1 MNTATQTLNKAK
13 AAIKSSH
20 HHLLLAGLLA
30 VGIVASVSVFASGPR
45 EILVTSPGVNATV
58 SKDFELKARVTAQQ
72 DRPQAN
78 VMLTIDQGTATQFI
92 AAAYTGEFKKGVAKD
107 VYFSAGKNMDQSNER
122 LYNIDLLPPGK
133 HTVTAVIRDGSKP
146 GEGTV
151 ISSADISFTVKND
164 KAIATTGEK
173 VTIKPNKPGESP
185 ITTRGDTRIKDRQ
198 QTLRQPVT
206 VGKTKHSKKTSSIE
220 QAGTDL
226 LGLFS
231 QTAHAATTS
240 GTIHVTSYIDGT
252 PDNGTNNKDR
262 RIGNVNI
269 SAEQL
274 ENPSNKCGD
283 SNHTSTKLPNGHY
296 VIGGKTDA
304 SSGSNHGEISFRDCP
319 RGTYRVTA
327 EIPGGYTLAGIDGG
341 NIAGGANISA
351 QARTV
356 TFDLRAGVDQGPN
369 FYFSENVVMGPVS
382 GTADA
387 PAQTQS
393 QQITP
398 SQPAAAPSQTVGAQ
412 ACTPTPATRVPI
424 YRWQYTAG
432 ADPSYDNM
440 YSQDPNNSPGNGWV
454 RVADE
459 PVFYLY
465 PTQQAGTL
473 PFRQF
478 VNGFHHFYA
487 FTDNLSAGTFEGIIG
502 YGIPASGTQVSD
514 DVALYHS
521 WANNI
526 SPYTGEVG
534 AHYYTIDYNRYVDSF
549 NRGYE
554 NFSVGPFADT
564 GTAGFVWNTDGS
576 GQVCVPDDTA
586 PQVAITSVSGT
597 SMTVDAQAGIVGGV
611 NGTLASLT
619 VSVDGTVVYS
629 GTPGTG
635 SISGYSIPFPVSLD
649 DGVNHSIVTTVTNN
663 GNLSSN
669 ASVTYNVASNNYPLN
684 VRAADASASNAPLEG
699 VIVNVRV
706 GTSFATSGATDGGG
720 GVSLWAPKSATAV
733 EVTVPQ
739 GYRYEGQSGA
749 PVEAGGIVSFSLPAY
764 TPGYV
769 GDFEVAFVNVS
780 ASPSPAPTIAPTVQP
795 SSTPNP
801 NGGGTNT
808 NYNGVPQNNGA
819 GRAVTTFKDLPA
831 TGQASLFTIATI
843 LLFAALYYGSSYIAR
858 RRRKS

>member
-20 HHLLLAGLLA
+20 HRLLLAGLLA

-72 DRPQAN
+72 DRPEAN
-78 VMLTIDQGTATQFI
+78 VMLTIDQGSATQFI

-107 VYFSAGKNMDQSNER
+107 VYFSAGKNKDQSNER

-146 GEGTV
+146 GEGAV

-173 VTIKPNKPGESP
+173 VTIKPNKPGESA
-185 ITTRGDTRIKDRQ
+185 ITTRSDTRIKDRQ

-206 VGKTKHSKKTSSIE
+206 VGKTKQSKKTSSIE
-220 QAGTDL
+220 QTGSGL

-240 GTIHVTSYIDGT
+240 GTIHVTTYIDGT

-304 SSGSNHGEISFRDCP
+304 SSGGNHGEISFRDCP

-369 FYFSENVVMGPVS
+369 FYFSENIVMGPVS

-387 PAQTQS
+387 PVQTQP

-398 SQPAAAPSQTVGAQ
+398 AQPAAAPSQTVGAQ

-465 PTQQAGTL
+465 PTQQPGTL

-478 VNGFHHFYA
+478 VNSFHHFYA
-487 FTDNLSAGTFEGIIG
+487 FTDNLSAGNFEAIIG

-526 SPYTGEVG
+526 DPYTGEVG

-549 NRGYE
+549 NRGYT
-554 NFSVGPFADT
+554 NFDVGPFADT

-576 GQVCVPDDTA
+576 GEVCVPDDTA
-586 PQVAITSVSGT
+586 PQVSITSVSGT
-597 SMTVDAQAGIVGGV
+597 SMAVDAQAGIVGGT
-611 NGTLASLT
+611 NGTLTSLS
-619 VSVDGTVVYS
+619 VSVDGNVVYS
-629 GTPGTG
+629 GSPGTS
-635 SISGYSIPFPVSLD
+635 SISGYAIPFPASLD
-649 DGVNHSIVTTVTNN
+649 DGAVHNITVSATNN
-663 GNLSSN
+663 GNQ
-669 ASVTYNVASNNYPLN
+669 T
-684 VRAADASASNAPLEG
+684 ASASASYGPVTG
-699 VIVNVRV
+699 QGSASVIVSKSGTGERIPGVTVALIRGGV
-706 GTSFATSGATDGGG
+706 GLVADATDAMGIAFLSG
-720 GVSLWAPKSATAV
+720 PTDATQIG
-733 EVTVPQ
+733 VTVPA
-739 GYRYEGQSGA
+739 GYQYDDPNGGGSV
-749 PVEAGGIVSFSLPAY
+749 PAGGTALVPVTLLSGQTTNVPVTLSVSGSS
-764 TPGYV
+764 PGPS
-769 GDFEVAFVNVS
+769 GQPT
-780 ASPSPAPTIAPTVQP
+780 ASPTG
-795 SSTPNP
+795 TPNP

-808 NYNGVPQNNGA
+808 NYNGVPQDNGA

-843 LLFAALYYGSSYIAR
+843 LVFAALYYGSSYIAK